1 MFKCRVTERKVHCM
15 SVTGIFQWILAFSC
29 PCLSFSCWSEYWN
42 STSLYSTEYK
52 TRRCLILGVFTLFWK
67 CEVLLGHFFFTNP
80 KIFKEWET
88 FCLICRCYYK
98 RNKTFHYSAVSCY
111 TAKKLLPLV
120 VLFLSVTLVHQISIR
135 HGVLHSISTDNLVL
149 DFFRGSTKPIFSVAF
164 LSRPCQ
170 TSS

>member
-1 MFKCRVTERKVHCM
+1 MQSHWKKGTLHVSNRNFSMNLGFFLSLFIFFLLKWVLKQHFFVQHWIQNQKVLNIRCIY
-15 SVTGIFQWILAFSC
+15 SVLKALSVVGAF
-29 PCLSFSCWSEYWN
+29 
-42 STSLYSTEYK
+42 
-52 TRRCLILGVFTLFWK
+52 
-67 CEVLLGHFFFTNP
+67 FFFTNP
-80 KIFKEWET
+80 KVFKEWET
-88 FCLICRCYYK
+88 FCVICRCYK
-98 RNKTFHYSAVSCY
+98 RNKICHCSAVSCY

>member
-1 MFKCRVTERKVHCM
+1 MQSHWKKGTLHVSNRNFSMNLGFFLSLFIFFLLKWVLKQHFFVQHWIQNQKVLNIRCIY
-15 SVTGIFQWILAFSC
+15 SVLKVLSVGGAF
-29 PCLSFSCWSEYWN
+29 F
-42 STSLYSTEYK
+42 
-52 TRRCLILGVFTLFWK
+52 
-67 CEVLLGHFFFTNP
+67 FFFTNP